1 MQHFPLFHS
10 MSGITFPCILY
21 KKKLFHTR
29 NNFILPWFT
38 IIFNISYLLL
48 LLQYQTQTK
57 KMRSCRKGF
66 SIEDR
71 MKLIIKNASKGNW
84 RQFDQIKTSL
94 LILFNALYTKIK
106 LSRFNVCVHGG
117 CEKSSLRI

>member
-10 MSGITFPCILY
+10 MSGITFPCIFY

-71 MKLIIKNASKGNW
+71 IKLIIKNASKGNW
-84 RQFDQIKTSL
+84 RQFDQIKTSFTYIIQCFVYKDKTIEIQRL
-94 LILFNALYTKIK
+94 
-106 LSRFNVCVHGG
+106 CPWGM
-117 CEKSSLRI
+117 